1 MKMQISFEDVELY
14 YQLMSH
20 LTRYSHN
27 LAGLYPDIT
36 FEEDIH
42 ESLPQEEIFKLR
54 SAIYDDPQLITTYV
68 NNNPDQL
75 SEEHLAIIDSWRLAI
90 KGQFYIERYLKD
102 YAIFLHEE
110 KVYAVRGLFD
120 SFDDF
125 FPKSA
130 LPLCIATVLLPFKGG
145 IIYDGQMQAYN
156 IHFGGGIKRNLK
168 NEYMAAKRKNAIIHS
183 LDPAQKTAQI
193 TPSVSDPVQ
202 DWSSELEQLK
212 AITKKMKGGAGQPE
226 TYGAVFSL
234 LRASVELAELT
245 TSGERDLTALRK
257 GISKANRAITRLW
270 NNA

>member
-1 MKMQISFEDVELY
+1 MQIPFEEY

-20 LTRYSHN
+20 LMRYSHN
-27 LAGLYPDIT
+27 LVELYPDIT

-42 ESLPQEEIFKLR
+42 ESLPPEEIFKLR

-68 NNNPDQL
+68 NKNPDQL
-75 SEEHLAIIDSWRLAI
+75 SDEHLAIIDSWRFAI

-102 YAIFLHEE
+102 YAIFLHEG

-120 SFDDF
+120 SFDEF

-130 LPLCIATVLLPFKGG
+130 LPACITTVLLPFKGG
-145 IIYDGQMQAYN
+145 TIYDGQMQGYN
-156 IHFGGGIKRNLK
+156 IHFGGGIKQNLK
-168 NEYMAAKRKNAIIHS
+168 NEYMTAKRKNEIIHS
-183 LDPAQKTAQI
+183 F
-193 TPSVSDPVQ
+193 DPVHNATHITQ
-202 DWSSELEQLK
+202 TVSAPHKDWSSELEQLK

-226 TYGAVFSL
+226 TYGAVFCL
-234 LRASVELAELT
+234 LRASIELAELT
-245 TSGERDLTALRK
+245 TSGERDITALRK